1 MYLKLV
7 VVLFFQLFSINN
19 CNFVPKIR
27 TLRPRIINPRFLPVI
42 PPLQQPSMNP
52 NYFQT

>member
-1 MYLKLV
+1 MYLKFV

-19 CNFVPKIR
+19 SI
-27 TLRPRIINPRFLPVI
+27 FLPN
-42 PPLQQPSMNP
+42 QQPIENIRKKLVMPISPGQRPSINP